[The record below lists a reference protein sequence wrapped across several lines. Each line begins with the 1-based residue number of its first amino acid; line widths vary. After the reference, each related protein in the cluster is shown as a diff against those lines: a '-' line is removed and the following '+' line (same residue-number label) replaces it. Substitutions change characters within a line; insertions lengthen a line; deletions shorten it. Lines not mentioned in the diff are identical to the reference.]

1 MKRKNRSNF
10 FNTAVILSGEY
21 IWMIFHFLLHISHSR
36 IIFEVI
42 RTCLPYSA
50 AWAAMNHIYLL
61 QRCQPVEISNLE
73 IFFWTSTSPPMWLP
87 SRKFF
92 FNLDPIPPPP
102 PPPPSNSAGKTW
114 IYLSGTSISWIFI
127 QSNSCLYRC
136 NKEKT
141 LFFLFATTT
150 VQSCITLENDARNH
164 NESIRSQMILEFWNL
179 WSLNPSF
186 LWATDPNFLLCRSFC
201 YPCRRAEDWLCIQE
215 SWHMCYCIFKKRKTL
230 QKLYLS

>member
-1 MKRKNRSNF
+1 MCTLLKCKNRSNF

-21 IWMIFHFLLHISHSR
+21 VWMIFHFLLHISHSR

-73 IFFWTSTSPPMWLP
+73 NFFGPAHPPPMWLP

-102 PPPPSNSAGKTW
+102 PAILQEKRGSICQGLQLVE
-114 IYLSGTSISWIFI
+114 YLSN
-127 QSNSCLYRC
+127 Q
-136 NKEKT
+136 T
-141 LFFLFATTT
+141 LAYIGVTKKK
-150 VQSCITLENDARNH
+150 
-164 NESIRSQMILEFWNL
+164 
-179 WSLNPSF
+179 
-186 LWATDPNFLLCRSFC
+186 LCSFC
-201 YPCRRAEDWLCIQE
+201 LQQQPHNRA
-215 SWHMCYCIFKKRKTL
+215 SH
-230 QKLYLS
+230 

>member
-10 FNTAVILSGEY
+10 FSTAVILSGEY
-21 IWMIFHFLLHISHSR
+21 VWMIFHFLLHISHSR

-73 IFFWTSTSPPMWLP
+73 IFFWTSTSPPPHVTPLKKILFQSGP
-87 SRKFF
+87 HT
-92 FNLDPIPPPP
+92 PPPP
-102 PPPPSNSAGKTW
+102 RNYAGNAGKTW
-114 IYLSGTSISWIFI
+114 IYLSGSSISWIFI
-127 QSNSCLYRC
+127 QSDSCLYRC

-141 LFFLFATTT
+141 LFFLFATTI

-164 NESIRSQMILEFWNL
+164 NESIRSQMILGFWN
-179 WSLNPSF
+179 F
-186 LWATDPNFLLCRSFC
+186 GTYGA
-201 YPCRRAEDWLCIQE
+201 
-215 SWHMCYCIFKKRKTL
+215 
-230 QKLYLS
+230 